1 MEPAV
6 HDGDRL
12 LADTGRKPPGTG
24 EMAVPRDGGGLV
36 IKRASHPAPDRSGS
50 GRAGLSA
57 NPACEPCTRLA
68 DEARIAGTVIRAL
81 GRM

>member
-12 LADTGRKPPGTG
+12 LADTGRKTPATG
-24 EMAVPRDGGGLV
+24 EMAVPRDGSGLV
-36 IKRASHPAPDRSGS
+36 IKRAEILPRTDPVPGVPV
-50 GRAGLSA
+50 SA
-57 NPACEPCTRLA
+57 DPACEPCTRLA